1 MTVVNKVRLD
11 YSQCDQIL
19 KDIFVLKVC
28 GIWRPFLDDFS
39 VVVHAIDCLYFL
51 CIHSKAS
58 GYNFVQFIPLER
70 CKSMVSN

>member
-11 YSQCDQIL
+11 HPRYDQIFM
-19 KDIFVLKVC
+19 DILVLKVC
-28 GIWRPFLDDFS
+28 GIWRPFLDDLS
-39 VVVHAIDCLYFL
+39 VAVHAVDCLCFL

>member
-11 YSQCDQIL
+11 YPQYDQIF
-19 KDIFVLKVC
+19 KDIFVLEVC
-28 GIWRPFLDDFS
+28 GIWRPFFDDLS
-39 VVVHAIDCLYFL
+39 VVMLAVDCLCFL

-58 GYNFVQFIPLER
+58 GYNFLQFILLEG

>member
-11 YSQCDQIL
+11 YPQYDQIFM
-19 KDIFVLKVC
+19 DISVLKVR
-28 GIWRPFLDDFS
+28 GIWRPFLDDLS
-39 VVVHAIDCLYFL
+39 VVVLAVDCLCFL

-58 GYNFVQFIPLER
+58 GYNFVQFILLER